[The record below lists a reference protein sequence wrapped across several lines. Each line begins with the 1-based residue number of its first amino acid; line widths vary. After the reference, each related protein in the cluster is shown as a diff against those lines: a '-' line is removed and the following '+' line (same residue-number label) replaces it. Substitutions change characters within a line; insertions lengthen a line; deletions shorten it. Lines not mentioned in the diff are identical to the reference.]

1 MGGRVGSA
9 PSLTKNAS
17 FSGAGAGR
25 ASEGE
30 FGTVGGVLIENLV
43 VDLKGVERLDPSW
56 IVLPKSSSGAQS
68 KGGQGE
74 EWWVRERRGGWEWT
88 DVYGRKRVRERKAA
102 PSAASHWNTTGRQA
116 GDAGVA
122 GGVAG
127 EGVEKE
133 GEWKRGEGGGGGV
146 AAPFL
151 SSHLQLL
158 QSLALRA
165 APRFPNPRAMP
176 CLLLT
181 DLAGERVILESQL
194 TSLVTNVAIQP
205 GTSKTYAIRAQLPP
219 AQLPPPTAEQHCALG
234 GEVGGGGAG
243 KGEGN
248 RGQGGSANTTP
259 LKGRGGGDEG
269 RGGAAAGGQG
279 KGKGGK
285 GGQGGATSVV
295 EVRVPL
301 RIWTL
306 PNLSGLTVEE
316 LDSDDHYGVG
326 APWEV
331 PVNASPPLSIAY
343 LTLNPHSLTTSL
355 PPSLASPFP
364 PSLPPSFSLTFPR
377 RHSAHG
383 AGGGGH
389 SVEGEEVPG
398 GTHGR
403 LGDTHVRLG
412 GTEPPAAEEDEE
424 DATTAAAAAESTG
437 AVGGAAGR
445 RTGSPVA
452 ATATVTEVGGG
463 EVVSGAGSAG
473 LGEAGTLAAG
483 TSSDTAAAAAAAA
496 AAAGGSDGLQSPH
509 LTRLWSAP
517 LPTEEGSAT
526 GGQQAGANEPIGRS
540 KSMTAGKQFSEN
552 GGGGGSSE
560 SLSSSAAD
568 GRGGGG
574 GGGGA
579 GAAGGG
585 AWARSSSLLDLEPD
599 SPTLSE
605 LGGQAGGGL
614 LFGAYGGAGNGYE
627 GERGGDGGRGGA
639 LSLLNRPEEDE
650 GPFIPRSPGESPLS
664 NTSPQAFPDP
674 SHPSHQLTRF
684 HLQTH
689 TPRFPSPP
697 PHPHPSFPLSPS
709 TPTPLVSPLPLHTH
723 TPRFP
728 SPPPH
733 PHPSFP
739 LSPSTPTPL
748 VSPLPLHTHTPRFPS
763 PPPHPHPSFPLS
775 PSTPTPL
782 VSPLPLHTHT
792 PRFPSPPP
800 HPHPSFP
807 LSPPFHPWPGVRGRT
822 YNIRIDDH
830 VLVRFTPRNPQP
842 VYYLGDVVSGTLS
855 FPIEDGPRRCLEVS
869 VLLEMHEVINPRAL
883 HTSRRVAAAASAAKT
898 PLHLPVLQMEHHEV
912 TVDLLHTHFIFTIP
926 SDAAASFATPIISL
940 QWILRF
946 EFCASTRRPAPPSST
961 PGSAGKNRQQQQPQQ
976 QMHERPHALAM
987 GAETERGE
995 WSMPITVHPP
1005 LPKVTRES
1013 LSYPNPLPVIAA
1025 PAISNRDKAVMPP
1038 VLQQQSAMLNAAA
1051 AGRGMAGAPVPPS
1064 APLPP
1069 AAVP

>member
-1 MGGRVGSA
+1 MTAQQQPPSQPPPVVHVAFARAAYRPGETVIATIDIDNFAPSPSPLSAAAASAGIALPSWAIPQRAPRRDGMSSSSSSSSAMGGRVGSA

-17 FSGAGAGR
+17 FSGAGGGR

-68 KGGQGE
+68 KG
-74 EWWVRERRGGWEWT
+74 ERAILEMQHVTPPGSVSVSNHAISNR
-88 DVYGRKRVRERKAA
+88 
-102 PSAASHWNTTGRQA
+102 
-116 GDAGVA
+116 
-122 GGVAG
+122 
-127 EGVEKE
+127 
-133 GEWKRGEGGGGGV
+133 
-146 AAPFL
+146 
-151 SSHLQLL
+151 LL
-158 QSLALRA
+158 
-165 APRFPNPRAMP
+165 FPNALPHAMHCP
-176 CLLLT
+176 CPT
-181 DLAGERVILESQL
+181 PCPACMPPTETRPAGERVILESQL

-205 GTSKTYAIRAQLPP
+205 GTSKTCTPPLPFPLCLRAQLPRV
-219 AQLPPPTAEQHCALG
+219 LPPSYRGTAVRFHYQLTLG

-243 KGEGN
+243 KGE
-248 RGQGGSANTTP
+248 
-259 LKGRGGGDEG
+259 
-269 RGGAAAGGQG
+269 
-279 KGKGGK
+279 
-285 GGQGGATSVV
+285 

-326 APWEV
+326 GIVPTAPVEV
-331 PVNASPPLSIAY
+331 DIQWRERKSRAALMAPP
-343 LTLNPHSLTTSL
+343 
-355 PPSLASPFP
+355 PPP
-364 PSLPPSFSLTFPR
+364 
-377 RHSAHG
+377 
-383 AGGGGH
+383 
-389 SVEGEEVPG
+389 
-398 GTHGR
+398 
-403 LGDTHVRLG
+403 
-412 GTEPPAAEEDEE
+412 EPPAAEEDEE
-424 DATTAAAAAESTG
+424 DATAAAGAAESTG

-452 ATATVTEVGGG
+452 ATATVTEVGEG
-463 EVVSGAGSAG
+463 EVVSGAGGPG
-473 LGEAGTLAAG
+473 LAEGALAAA
-483 TSSDTAAAAAAAA
+483 TSSDTAAGGAV
-496 AAAGGSDGLQSPH
+496 GSDGLQSPH

-517 LPTEEGSAT
+517 LPTEEGSLA
-526 GGQQAGANEPIGRS
+526 GGTQQAGANEPIGRS

-574 GGGGA
+574 GGGGAGGAGGA

-639 LSLLNRPEEDE
+639 LSLLNRQEEDE
-650 GPFIPRSPGESPLS
+650 GPFIPQSPG
-664 NTSPQAFPDP
+664 
-674 SHPSHQLTRF
+674 
-684 HLQTH
+684 
-689 TPRFPSPP
+689 
-697 PHPHPSFPLSPS
+697 
-709 TPTPLVSPLPLHTH
+709 
-723 TPRFP
+723 
-728 SPPPH
+728 
-733 PHPSFP
+733 
-739 LSPSTPTPL
+739 
-748 VSPLPLHTHTPRFPS
+748 
-763 PPPHPHPSFPLS
+763 
-775 PSTPTPL
+775 
-782 VSPLPLHTHT
+782 
-792 PRFPSPPP
+792 
-800 HPHPSFP
+800 
-807 LSPPFHPWPGVRGRT
+807 PGVRGRT

-855 FPIEDGPRRCLEVS
+855 FPIEGGPRRCLEVS

-912 TVDLLHTHFIFTIP
+912 TADLLHTHFIFTIP

-946 EFCASTRRPAPPSST
+946 EFCASTRRPAPPGST
-961 PGSAGKNRQQQQPQQ
+961 PGSAGKGRQQQQPPQQ
-976 QMHERPHALAM
+976 QLHERPHALAM

-995 WSMPITVHPP
+995 WSMPITVHAP
-1005 LPKVTRES
+1005 LPKVTR
-1013 LSYPNPLPVIAA
+1013 
-1025 PAISNRDKAVMPP
+1025 K
-1038 VLQQQSAMLNAAA
+1038 
-1051 AGRGMAGAPVPPS
+1051 
-1064 APLPP
+1064 
-1069 AAVP
+1069 